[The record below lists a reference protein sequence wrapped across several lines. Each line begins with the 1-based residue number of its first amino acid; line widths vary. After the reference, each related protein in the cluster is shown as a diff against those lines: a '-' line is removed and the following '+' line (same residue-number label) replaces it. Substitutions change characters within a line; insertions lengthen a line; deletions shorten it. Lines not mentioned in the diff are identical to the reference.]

1 MAIKKLSMSRKSSK
15 TKKNMKSKRNM
26 KRKTMKGGS
35 NLPSRS
41 PMNKER
47 RIARTLSLSN
57 GSSGNSS
64 INSSSNNEPVGMSR
78 QVVIENN
85 GSSTTNSVVNN
96 IEYKNWLAMKHN
108 LSHPKTNGSERRS
121 SLTRINP
128 KYSANEKIFNN
139 ARKNRGRLAREKEL
153 NAETLHRETNRIS
166 NNQILKQ
173 AQEAADKF
181 EQVKAKE
188 SKEIK
193 LSEEEENEFKILS
206 KISRPTEDEDS
217 RLSKLYRKKFPEQFK
232 F

>member
-1 MAIKKLSMSRKSSK
+1 MASKKLSMSRKSSK

-35 NLPSRS
+35 NFPHRT
-41 PMNKER
+41 PMNNKER

-57 GSSGNSS
+57 GSNGNSS
-64 INSSSNNEPVGMSR
+64 SSSSSSNND
-78 QVVIENN
+78 
-85 GSSTTNSVVNN
+85 SSSNLGVNS

-108 LSHPKTNGSERRS
+108 LSYPKTNGSERRS

-128 KYSANEKIFNN
+128 KYSANENIFNK
-139 ARKNRGRLAREKEL
+139 ARINTSRLAREKEL

-173 AQEAADKF
+173 EQEAADRF
-181 EQVKAKE
+181 NQVKAKE

-193 LSEEEENEFKILS
+193 LSEEEENDFKTLS
-206 KISRPTEDEDS
+206 KISRPTEDEDL
-217 RLSKLYRKKFPEQFK
+217 RLSKLYRKKFPEQFN
-232 F
+232 FQ